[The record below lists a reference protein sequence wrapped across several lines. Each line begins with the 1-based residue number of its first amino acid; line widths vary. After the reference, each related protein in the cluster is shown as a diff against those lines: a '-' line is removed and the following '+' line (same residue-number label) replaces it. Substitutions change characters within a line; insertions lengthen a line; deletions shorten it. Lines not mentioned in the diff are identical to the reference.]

1 VDAGEFISVVGPSG
15 CGKSTILRI
24 AAGLEDPTS
33 GIVEFEGLAV
43 EGPSRERGL
52 VFQSYNA
59 FPWLTVRENVAFGLT
74 SPQPAYTIDR
84 WLYDM
89 GLSEFGNLY
98 PKALSGGM
106 RQRLAIARAM
116 IVEPKLLLLDEP
128 FGALDER
135 TRSSMQELLL
145 AVTTRNRCTVLLV
158 THDIREAVLLS
169 HRIIV
174 ISARPGRIQDTVEST
189 LATPRSREQ
198 SKTPEFER
206 LYRHVSDQWLPEP
219 PPSIGTRNA
228 EHRRGT

>member
-1 VDAGEFISVVGPSG
+1 
-15 CGKSTILRI
+15 
-24 AAGLEDPTS
+24 
-33 GIVEFEGLAV
+33 
-43 EGPSRERGL
+43 

-135 TRSSMQELLL
+135 TRISMQELLL